1 MVKKVLFFIVA
12 VLLFAACSNRT
23 VFSDYTELDGG
34 VWATDKSFAFNVEI
48 EDTAASYEIDLMLR
62 NTDVFPRQ
70 NLWLKVE
77 QEHNGHPISVDTLNI
92 FLLDHN
98 GKWIGKGLC
107 SKYDNEFIWKQQVRF
122 PENGS
127 YIFRFSQLMRIQV
140 LEGIENIGIE
150 VIKEKQ

>member
-1 MVKKVLFFIVA
+1 MN
-12 VLLFAACSNRT
+12 SN
-23 VFSDYTELDGG
+23 
-34 VWATDKSFAFNVEI
+34 KSFAFNVEI

-77 QEHNGHPISVDTLNI
+77 QEHNGYLISVDTLNI

-122 PENGS
+122 PEKGS
-127 YIFRFSQLMRIQV
+127 YIASGRPRSTRRASLTSGRSRPPSPWRARSSA
-140 LEGIENIGIE
+140 
-150 VIKEKQ
+150 